1 MAEDLIRYDILAQDA
16 LRGLV
21 RKVMSEV
28 ARTGL
33 PGEHHFYVTFAT
45 TAPGVRVSTRLLDQY
60 PEEMTIV
67 LQHQYWDLVVTE
79 HAFEVG
85 LSFKGIPERLFVPF
99 SAVKRFADPSVGFE
113 LQFVVA
119 PSAQRVAEPEATEQ
133 KAPIA
138 LVPTHPEQEA
148 PKAKPKAEPAKP
160 ETAEPPP
167 AGAAQVVS
175 LDAFRKK

>member
-21 RKVMSEV
+21 RKVMSEI

-85 LSFKGIPERLFVPF
+85 LSFNGIPERLFVPF

-119 PSAQRVAEPEATEQ
+119 PAAPRAAEPETPEQ

-138 LVPTHPEQEA
+138 LVPAHSET
-148 PKAKPKAEPAKP
+148 PKTKPKPEPAKP
-160 ETAEPPP
+160 ETAEPPA